1 MSLVAR
7 AGCRHSRAPRR
18 HSPLRPH
25 APRGVRAAPGS
36 AGVACR
42 WRAALARLPM
52 TRRYTPLSFCVLRP
66 GAPRMRTFSTAARQM
81 RRCREASR
89 AFPCVSCCAGV
100 MAKTVFRAENHTTV
114 LTPAP
119 PAPGR
124 PPATANRG
132 EACPGEVISS
142 HHRRE
147 ALPNERVH
155 KNDTIVPA
163 SYSCTRVR
171 ARLSAARS
179 LSSSRSRHTLAPR
192 PRARPSL
199 APDKKHYAARHM
211 ARSPRARR
219 GWCAGRVHPSRH

>member
-1 MSLVAR
+1 
-7 AGCRHSRAPRR
+7 
-18 HSPLRPH
+18 
-25 APRGVRAAPGS
+25 
-36 AGVACR
+36 
-42 WRAALARLPM
+42 
-52 TRRYTPLSFCVLRP
+52 
-66 GAPRMRTFSTAARQM
+66 MRTFSTAARQM

-114 LTPAP
+114 LTPALRR
-119 PAPGR
+119 PGR
-124 PPATANRG
+124 PPATRCG

-179 LSSSRSRHTLAPR
+179 LSSSRSHPRATTTGTALSRARQKALRSTPHGALAAGPPRLVCWPRASVTALTLTGVRAEPTTCPRAPWVQSGGKARFGSQRPCSHEGHGHDPLPR
-192 PRARPSL
+192 PRPTG
-199 APDKKHYAARHM
+199 
-211 ARSPRARR
+211 PRRLPPFPHVRR
-219 GWCAGRVHPSRH
+219 GR

>member
-1 MSLVAR
+1 MAR

-25 APRGVRAAPGS
+25 APRGVRAAPWS
-36 AGVACR
+36 ACVACR

-114 LTPAP
+114 LMQHHLRLP
-119 PAPGR
+119 PAGAPVITGGKHSRTNACIKMIRSYQLVTHAREYARVCQRHGR
-124 PPATANRG
+124 SA
-132 EACPGEVISS
+132 
-142 HHRRE
+142 
-147 ALPNERVH
+147 
-155 KNDTIVPA
+155 
-163 SYSCTRVR
+163 R
-171 ARLSAARS
+171 AA
-179 LSSSRSRHTLAPR
+179 HTLAPR